1 MRSLI
6 FLLIIVSLLAG
17 CNRLTFLMDS
27 QAEVEIVAAEKTE
40 DTPKDLAAE
49 PAKEVA
55 AEPAKEVAAEPAKE
69 VTAEPV
75 TEPEVPVEAPAAEAA
90 AESVAE
96 PAVEPVAEIEILK
109 ADPPRLVIP
118 PDAVIEPL

>member
-1 MRSLI
+1 MTMRSLI

-90 AESVAE
+90 TESVVE
-96 PAVEPVAEIEILK
+96 PAVEIEILK
-109 ADPPRLVIP
+109 VDPQRLVIP

>member
-1 MRSLI
+1 MTMRSLI
-6 FLLIIVSLLAG
+6 FLLIVVSLLAG

-27 QAEVEIVAAEKTE
+27 QDEVEIVAAEKTE
-40 DTPKDLAAE
+40 DTPNDLAAE

-55 AEPAKEVAAEPAKE
+55 AEPAAE

-90 AESVAE
+90 TESVVE
-96 PAVEPVAEIEILK
+96 PAVEIEILK
-109 ADPPRLVIP
+109 VDPQRLVIP